1 MSNRL
6 TIVGATAFALALGLL
21 AAPVFGDEAPAK
33 VDTAGLKPLGD
44 KWIDKSPYTGD
55 KKAIE
60 IGADAYNQNC
70 ARCPGLEMITGGIAP
85 DLRKV
90 PKDQEGD
97 DLFSKRMQEGAERN
111 GVTMMPK
118 FAGLLPQEELW
129 AIRAFMISKNIP
141 E

>member
-1 MSNRL
+1 MSTRV
-6 TIVGATAFALALGLL
+6 TIGMAAVALALGL
-21 AAPVFGDEAPAK
+21 AASPVSGDEAPAK
-33 VDTAGLKPLGD
+33 VDTSGLKPLGD
-44 KWIDKSPYTGD
+44 KWVGKSPYTGN
-55 KKAIE
+55 KTAIE

-70 ARCPGLEMITGGIAP
+70 ARCHGLEMITGGIAP

-90 PKDQEGD
+90 PVDQEGD
-97 DLFSKRMQEGAERN
+97 DLFSERMQNGAQRN
-111 GVTMMPK
+111 GATMMPK